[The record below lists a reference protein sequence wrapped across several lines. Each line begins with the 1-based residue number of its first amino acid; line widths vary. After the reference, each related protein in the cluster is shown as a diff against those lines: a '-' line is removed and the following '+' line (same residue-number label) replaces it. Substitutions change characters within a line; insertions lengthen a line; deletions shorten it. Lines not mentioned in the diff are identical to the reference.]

1 MYRHLLLATPWRR
14 TCPLRRT
21 SAVLPSFCGAYGVG
35 PATPV
40 GGCALR
46 GFFPQGTLLISRPA
60 DRLYYDTSDLTNV
73 CLMGSFQSPRLS
85 LIHESAC
92 SVSGNWNIF
101 CFHPLTHPAV
111 LTTIPSSCCP
121 FIRLPIQVSVY
132 SFIQFYSHPAVEH
145 NKRRLWHAVMQCLTA
160 FKSRLQVFLFWL
172 IRSGEWFFV
181 SILPRTKCQHWILN
195 LITSFSKF
203 IIFFTTYQSE
213 YVWKSWSPRSYN

>member
-21 SAVLPSFCGAYGVG
+21 SAVLPSFWGACGVG

-46 GFFPQGTLLISRPA
+46 GFFPQGPLLISRPA

-85 LIHESAC
+85 LKHESAYR
-92 SVSGNWNIF
+92 VSGNWNIF

-111 LTTIPSSCCP
+111 LATIPSSCCP
-121 FIRLPIQVSVY
+121 FIRLPIQLSVY
-132 SFIQFYSHPAVEH
+132 SFIQSSSRWTQQATSVTRSHAMPYRV
-145 NKRRLWHAVMQCLTA
+145 
-160 FKSRLQVFLFWL
+160 QVPTTGFSVLADTFWGV
-172 IRSGEWFFV
+172 IFV

-203 IIFFTTYQSE
+203 IIFFITYQSK
-213 YVWKSWSPRSYN
+213 YIWKSWRPRSYN